1 MWCTEKE
8 MNKEEKFGNDDKG
21 KAFQMCD
28 SADVK
33 NEENGQ
39 GYDLAQTNVSKT
51 STLWQNSSERQM
63 IFFVRAMRNIDMQ
76 IATLPRTNLRDWA
89 LCRRLSAHLGMS
101 EEAWEDIV
109 SKR

>member
-1 MWCTEKE
+1 

-39 GYDLAQTNVSKT
+39 GYDLAQTNVSKR
-51 STLWQNSSERQM
+51 STL
-63 IFFVRAMRNIDMQ
+63 
-76 IATLPRTNLRDWA
+76 
-89 LCRRLSAHLGMS
+89 
-101 EEAWEDIV
+101 
-109 SKR
+109 